1 MDSITITGITAQG
14 THGVLDFEKQ
24 RPQTF
29 VVDVRLVL
37 DLSAAGRDDDLA
49 ETVDYG
55 QIARRVVSVIEGPHC
70 DLIEALADRIAAA
83 VLRSDPV
90 RSVTVTVHKPHAPVT
105 VPFSDVAVRITR
117 SRVPADPADSVN
129 LGESD
134 DSLDL
139 TGSPAEFDD
148 SEISTASHPG
158 HADDSGAQAD
168 SHAQAG
174 TAASRAA
181 GAQSGRPPRKIHHAV
196 LSLGGNLGDVAGAM
210 RQAIVSL
217 DGIAGNQIMG
227 ISPLYRTTPWG
238 MEPGTPDFLN
248 CVVELETLL
257 DAHRLLATLHL
268 IEAAHGRTRKVHW
281 GSRPLDIDIID
292 FDGTVSADPQ
302 LTLPHPRAWQRAFV
316 LAPLADLEPDFVLPG
331 PHGGKVA
338 DLLAACPDRDGVV
351 RAGDDW
357 ILAAGSRPSH
367 PSAQGPYHDQDA
379 HHPHGHATDGHDGKD
394 SHDRT
399 HTSDR
404 DHGGDETHPTRP
416 TQDGD

>member
-29 VVDVRLVL
+29 VVDVRLTL

-55 QIARRVVSVIEGPHC
+55 QIARRIVSVIEGPHC

-90 RSVTVTVHKPHAPVT
+90 RAVAVTVHKPHAPVT
-105 VPFSDVAVRITR
+105 VPFSDVAVQITR
-117 SRVPADPADSVN
+117 SRVPADPADNDGSV
-129 LGESD
+129 
-134 DSLDL
+134 DSCGMGD
-139 TGSPAEFDD
+139 FDD
-148 SEISTASHPG
+148 SGNPAMPSGPADGFGIPEGPDAG
-158 HADDSGAQAD
+158 HAGDAGSP
-168 SHAQAG
+168 AG

-181 GAQSGRPPRKIHHAV
+181 GLQGQGPRRKIHHAV
-196 LSLGGNLGDVAGAM
+196 LSLGGNLGDVAEAM

-217 DGIAGNQIMG
+217 DGIAGNQITG

-238 MEPGTPDFLN
+238 MGPGTPDFLN

-292 FDGTVSADPQ
+292 FDGAVSADPR

-331 PHGGKVA
+331 PHGGRVV

-357 ILAAGSRPSH
+357 ILAAGRRPSA
-367 PSAQGPYHDQDA
+367 PSAQGPYHDPKDDD
-379 HHPHGHATDGHDGKD
+379 PHGHGPDGHDRPHACR
-394 SHDRT
+394 HD
-399 HTSDR
+399 HD
-404 DHGGDETHPTRP
+404 GGATTDLTRS

>member
-14 THGVLDFEKQ
+14 THGVLDFEKK

-29 VVDVRLVL
+29 VVDVRLFL

-55 QIARRVVSVIEGPHC
+55 QIARRIASVIEGPHC

-90 RSVTVTVHKPHAPVT
+90 RQVTVTVHKPHAPVT

-117 SRVPADPADSVN
+117 SRVPADPADRDDPA
-129 LGESD
+129 GSD
-134 DSLDL
+134 DFPAEDASQIAGRPDGPDQAGGAS
-139 TGSPAEFDD
+139 TGSPAQGIAGV
-148 SEISTASHPG
+148 S
-158 HADDSGAQAD
+158 
-168 SHAQAG
+168 G
-174 TAASRAA
+174 TAAARAA
-181 GAQSGRPPRKIHHAV
+181 GAQAGRAPRKIHRAV
-196 LSLGGNLGDVAGAM
+196 LSLGGNLGDVAETM

-238 MEPGTPDFLN
+238 MGPGTPDFLN

-257 DAHRLLATLHL
+257 DAHRLLGTIHL

-292 FDGTVSADPQ
+292 FDGAVSADPQ

-331 PHGGKVA
+331 PHGGRVA

-351 RAGDDW
+351 RAGEDW
-357 ILAAGSRPSH
+357 ILAAGTRPSA
-367 PSAQGPYHDQDA
+367 PSADGPYH
-379 HHPHGHATDGHDGKD
+379 G
-394 SHDRT
+394 
-399 HTSDR
+399 
-404 DHGGDETHPTRP
+404 GGDGARRGTARRAHGSGTADQ
-416 TQDGD
+416 TGTKDGD

>member
-29 VVDVRLVL
+29 VVDVRLGL

-55 QIARRVVSVIEGPHC
+55 QIARRIVSVIEGPHC

-90 RSVTVTVHKPHAPVT
+90 RAVTVTVHKPHAPVT

-117 SRVPADPADSVN
+117 SRVPVDPADSI
-129 LGESD
+129 
-134 DSLDL
+134 
-139 TGSPAEFDD
+139 D
-148 SEISTASHPG
+148 SEDSEGLAGSSDPAGDPGVPEVPHPG
-158 HADDSGAQAD
+158 QAGGPR
-168 SHAQAG
+168 AQAG
-174 TAASRAA
+174 VAVSRAT
-181 GAQSGRPPRKIHHAV
+181 GLQDGGQHRKIHRAV
-196 LSLGGNLGDVAGAM
+196 LSLGGNLGDVAEAM

-238 MEPGTPDFLN
+238 MGSGTPDFLN

-292 FDGTVSADPQ
+292 FDGMVSADPQ

-331 PHGGKVA
+331 PHGGRVA
-338 DLLAACPDRDGVV
+338 DLLAACPDKDGVV

-357 ILAAGSRPSH
+357 ILAAGSRPSS
-367 PSAQGPYHDQDA
+367 PSAQGPYHEDD
-379 HHPHGHATDGHDGKD
+379 HGPQGHG
-394 SHDRT
+394 RT
-399 HTSDR
+399 HGPHPD
-404 DHGGDETHPTRP
+404 DGGDMTAHPERP
-416 TQDGD
+416 TEDGD